1 MMQEQITVGSYVKC
15 LNPRM
20 SKTLKVTAIND
31 DENLAFCESVS
42 DEKKYTIKIEDL
54 MLA

>member
-1 MMQEQITVGSYVKC
+1 MQDVITVGALVKC

-20 SKTLKVTAIND
+20 SKILKVTAIND

-42 DEKKYTIKIEDL
+42 DNRKYTIKIEDL
-54 MLA
+54 ILA

>member
-1 MMQEQITVGSYVKC
+1 
-15 LNPRM
+15 M

-42 DEKKYTIKIEDL
+42 DNKKYTIKLEDL
-54 MLA
+54 TLA